1 MPAMLKAALARNPY
15 IAILRGI
22 TPEEAI
28 PVGQALAAAGFGIIE
43 VPLNSPQPVESIRR
57 LAAELGSR
65 CLIGAGT
72 VMTPGDVDAVKV
84 AGGRLIVMPHS
95 DPTVIRAAKS
105 SGLLAVPGVATPT
118 EAFAAL
124 AAGADALKMFPGEM
138 LGPPVLKAWR
148 AVLPKETLLI
158 PVGGVSAANIAAFT
172 AAGAN
177 GFGIGSA
184 LYGPGM
190 PVAEVERRA
199 AALLTAGKTPAHR

>member
-1 MPAMLKAALARNPY
+1 MLKAALSRNPY

-22 TPEEAI
+22 TPDAAVTI
-28 PVGQALAAAGFGIIE
+28 GRVLATAGFSIIE
-43 VPLNSPQPVESIRR
+43 VPLNSPQPIDSIRR
-57 LAAELGSR
+57 MAAELGDR

-72 VMTPGDVDAVKV
+72 VMSARDVDAVQA

-95 DPTVIRAAKS
+95 DRVVIEAAKAR
-105 SGLLAVPGVATPT
+105 GLICVPGVATPI

-124 AAGADALKMFPGEM
+124 AAGADGLKLFPGEM

-148 AVLPKETLLI
+148 AVLPKDTLLI
-158 PVGGVSAANIAAFT
+158 PVGGVFAANIAAFT
-172 AAGAN
+172 EAGAN

-190 PVAEVERRA
+190 TAAEVGRRA
-199 AALLTAGKTPAHR
+199 EALLAARASPEPR